1 MNTIA
6 HFICNQLW
14 DHHIYRKGLRSHLL
28 LSILIPLFTVGLT
41 GTLPA
46 QDLQLGGNLSPSLFT
61 LPLEEPAVAF
71 AGLRG
76 TAFLQGYLGDSV
88 SYRFSAETY
97 LNGAGLADNM
107 SWESSSDGRLLSA
120 SLWGNS
126 RLGAAV
132 ELKEAWLEASLGDLD
147 LRLGKQLVAW
157 GLADGNNPTD
167 TINARHQGTR
177 YTTTLDEQ
185 KIASWML
192 NGTYYFPNN
201 LGTLQALLL
210 PISIPNDLPSIAM
223 NIPGSGFAPTIII
236 KDDAYPDLAIENVE
250 GGLRSLF
257 YLGNLS
263 FSASYF
269 TYLDRYPDFAVT
281 ASGMFPTTIT
291 YTPVHNRIHQLG
303 LDATY
308 TVAGFD
314 IRSEWALS
322 LTKDLEGTVVTEK
335 NPYLQG
341 VLQASRSFINSTTTV
356 SLAWAP
362 RYVLNFK
369 APEDYA
375 NFSDKQAAEMI
386 RQYDGQAYEWEN
398 GLSLRLAGKYLNE
411 TLQPELLFLA
421 ETSAR
426 DWLGTAS
433 VSYQLADGISLKAGT
448 VQYGSFLAEGDTERE
463 LGTFSKSTTIDRDY
477 YYLEVKFSF

>member
-1 MNTIA
+1 MINTIA
-6 HFICNQLW
+6 HFAYQQLRV
-14 DHHIYRKGLRSHLL
+14 HHLYEKRFGSYLL
-28 LSILIPLFTVGLT
+28 QIFAVSLLAVGLA

-46 QDLQLGGNLSPSLFT
+46 QDLQLGGSLSPSIFA
-61 LPLEEPAVAF
+61 LPSQEPAVAF

-97 LNGAGLADNM
+97 LNEAGLADSA
-107 SWESSSDGRLLSA
+107 SWESSSDGRLLA
-120 SLWGNS
+120 ANLWGNN
-126 RLGAAV
+126 RLGGTV
-132 ELKEAWLEASLGDLD
+132 ELKEAWLETSLGDLD

-185 KIASWML
+185 KIASWMF
-192 NGTYYFPNN
+192 NGTYYLPNN
-201 LGTLQALLL
+201 LGTLQALFL
-210 PISIPNDLPSIAM
+210 PVSIPNDLPSIANTINAGPM
-223 NIPGSGFAPTIII
+223 TIII
-236 KDDAYPDLAIENVE
+236 NDDVYPDLAIENVE
-250 GGLRSLF
+250 GGLRNLL
-257 YLGNLS
+257 YLGSLS
-263 FSASYF
+263 FSTSYF
-269 TYLDRYPDFAVT
+269 TYLDRYPDFTVT
-281 ASGMFPTTIT
+281 VASGPTTTIT
-291 YTPVHNRIHQLG
+291 YTPVHNRIHQFG
-303 LDATY
+303 LDIAY

-322 LTKDLEGTVVTEK
+322 LTKDLEGNVVTEK
-335 NPYLQG
+335 NSYLQG
-341 VLQASRSFINSTTTV
+341 VLQASRSFLNSTTTL

-375 NFSDKQAAEMI
+375 LPSDQQAAKMM

-448 VQYGSFLAEGDTERE
+448 VQYGSFLAEGDGDRE

-477 YYLEVKFSF
+477 YYFEVKFSF

>member
-1 MNTIA
+1 MNRNVQHSIKRG
-6 HFICNQLW
+6 FSVLLM
-14 DHHIYRKGLRSHLL
+14 GLALL
-28 LSILIPLFTVGLT
+28 LGIALGAQ
-41 GTLPA
+41 A
-46 QDLQLGGNLSPSLFT
+46 QDLKLSGTVIPSAFAI
-61 LPLEEPAVAF
+61 PSQDPALVF

-76 TAFLQGYLGDSV
+76 TGALEGYFGDAV

-97 LNGAGLADNM
+97 LNGAGLAESS
-107 SWESSSDGRLLSA
+107 SWESSTDTRLLSA
-120 SLWGNS
+120 SLWGNN
-126 RLGAAV
+126 RLGGTV
-132 ELKEAWLEASLGDLD
+132 ELKEAWVEASLGGLD
-147 LRLGKQLVAW
+147 LRLGKQLAAW

-192 NGTYYFPNN
+192 NGTYYLPNN

-210 PISIPNDLPSIAM
+210 PVSIPNDLPSIAM
-223 NIPGSGFAPTIII
+223 TILAGPTTINI
-236 KDDAYPDLAIENVE
+236 KDDAYPDVSLGNME
-250 GGLRSLF
+250 GGLRSLW

-263 FSASYF
+263 VSGSYF
-269 TYLDRYPDFAVT
+269 TYLDRYPDFVVT
-281 ASGMFPTTIT
+281 TTGFPIPTTIT
-291 YTPVHNRIHQLG
+291 YTPVHNRIHQFG
-303 LDATY
+303 LDAAY
-308 TVAGFD
+308 AIAGYD

-322 LTKDLEGTVVTEK
+322 LTKDMEGSSPSEK

-341 VLQASRSFINSTTTV
+341 VLQMSRSFINSTTTL

-362 RYVLNFK
+362 RYVLNYK

-375 NFSDKQAAEMI
+375 SPSDQQAATML
-386 RQYDGQAYEWEN
+386 RQYDGQAYQWEN

-421 ETSAR
+421 ETSAK

-433 VSYQLADGISLKAGT
+433 VSYQLADGISLKGGT
-448 VQYGSFLAEGDTERE
+448 VQYGSFLPEGDANRN

-477 YYLEVKFSF
+477 YYIEVKLSF